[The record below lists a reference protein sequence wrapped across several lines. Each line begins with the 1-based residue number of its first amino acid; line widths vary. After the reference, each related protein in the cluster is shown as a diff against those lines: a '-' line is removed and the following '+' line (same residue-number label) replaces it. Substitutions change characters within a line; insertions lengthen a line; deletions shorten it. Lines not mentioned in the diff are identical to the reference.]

1 MDSNKNDAI
10 TIEYIVANYGRMV
23 TSICSRM
30 IQDEEASKDAV
41 QEVWLELV
49 KSLQYFR
56 NESKVST
63 WLYTIASRVV
73 MRLASKERQ
82 YSTRFLRGFFHG
94 EDVEVPDYEYFDKQL
109 WVREMCDKCLTG
121 ILHCLDNEARLAYIL
136 RDISMLSYQ
145 EISEVLEKDERA
157 VRQMISRSRR
167 KLRNFLNDECVFC
180 NPNASCKCKMSKW
193 VQEVSLP
200 DEYKKL
206 KEIANRINLYK
217 ASEKILPQKN
227 YWLNKI

>member
-1 MDSNKNDAI
+1 MDTNKNDSL
-10 TIEYIVANYGRMV
+10 TIEYIVENYGRMV
-23 TSICSRM
+23 TSICRRM
-30 IQDEEASKDAV
+30 IQNEEASKDAV

-63 WLYTIASRVV
+63 WLYTITCRVI
-73 MRLASKERQ
+73 MRLANKERQ
-82 YSTRFLRGFFHG
+82 YTTRFLSDYFHG
-94 EDVEVPDYEYFDKQL
+94 EDLSAPDYEYFDKQL
-109 WVREMCDKCLTG
+109 WVKEMCDKCLTG

-145 EISEVLEKDERA
+145 EISEVLEKDA
-157 VRQMISRSRR
+157 GTVRQMISRARR

-180 NPNASCKCKMSKW
+180 NPEASCKCKMSKW
-193 VQEVSLP
+193 VQEVNLP

-217 ASEKILPQKN
+217 ASERLLPQKN
-227 YWLNKI
+227 YWLDKI